1 RAAAILRVTSNSGAR
16 TPGVDGDL
24 WDTPESKS
32 NAFTRLRQRGYRPQ
46 PLRRVSIPKSNGKL
60 RPLGIPTVT
69 DRALQALH
77 LLALGPI
84 AETTADPNSYGFRT
98 GRSCADALAQCYNV
112 LRQTDSPAWILEGD
126 IASCFDRISHQWL
139 LTHVPMQRV
148 LLRKWLQAGYL
159 DRDVFHDTT
168 EGTPQGGIISPAL
181 ANLALDGLEQRLQDR
196 FMRPSGPR
204 RRNKVHLVPYARDFI
219 ITGRSRAFLRAE
231 VQPLVAQFLAERGL
245 TLSPEKTSI
254 THREDGFDFLGQHL
268 RRCANGKLLLRPARK
283 NVRTFLAKIRQF
295 LR

>member
-1 RAAAILRVTSNSGAR
+1 KRADFPRVFPHERVMGIRLRGQADLSAEVSSTGAAPHAPPDWHAIPWRKVWRNVRRLQARIVQAVREGRWGKVQALVYLLTHSFSCRAAAILRVTSNSGAR

-69 DRALQALH
+69 ERALHALH
-77 LLALGPI
+77 LLARGPI

-181 ANLALDGLEQRLQDR
+181 ANLALDGLEQRL
-196 FMRPSGPR
+196 
-204 RRNKVHLVPYARDFI
+204 
-219 ITGRSRAFLRAE
+219 
-231 VQPLVAQFLAERGL
+231 
-245 TLSPEKTSI
+245 
-254 THREDGFDFLGQHL
+254 
-268 RRCANGKLLLRPARK
+268 
-283 NVRTFLAKIRQF
+283 
-295 LR
+295 